1 MTFFVGHTGVVRLQR
16 KSENSVDG
24 LVHADD
30 VNTTLN
36 RFSFE
41 GADDDLITGDFIDFS
56 TEDERG
62 LLFLPAT
69 FWSIPGQDVDGYDP
83 VVWAS
88 GSSVSIPDYDD
99 DEISTTSA
107 LPPDGYDEFRLSD
120 YAIQQTA
127 RAYVNVNAVGGIRL
141 YPSFSDAINN
151 ERSAEYSLSQFFGE
165 PIAINV
171 TVSDTKF
178 NTLASVTSYELN
190 TDRNALDV
198 TSLSDNFQQ
207 QYSSGLLSGGGSVE
221 CLFSYENVD
230 IEETPLFLLQVINRI
245 SIGSAFKAVFAIA
258 SNELLSGFQ
267 QEVFYEVEAVITRT
281 GVTVSADSLISCSI
295 DFVTNGEIKLR
306 VGLPP
311 EFILKEDSDA
321 IYLESTLD
329 YLLKEVTD

>member
-30 VNTTLN
+30 INTALN

-41 GADDDLITGDFIDFS
+41 GADNDLITGDFINFS

-69 FWSIPGQDVDGYDP
+69 FWSIPDEEVDG
-83 VVWAS
+83 
-88 GSSVSIPDYDD
+88 
-99 DEISTTSA
+99 
-107 LPPDGYDEFRLSD
+107 
-120 YAIQQTA
+120 YAIQQNA
-127 RAYVNVNAVGGIRL
+127 RAYINVNAVGGIRL

-151 ERSAEYSLSQFFGE
+151 ERSNEYSLAQFSGE
-165 PIAINV
+165 PIPINV
-171 TVSDTKF
+171 EISDTKF

-221 CLFSYENVD
+221 CLFGYENVN

-245 SIGSAFKAVFAIA
+245 NVGSSFKAIFAIA
-258 SNELLSGFQ
+258 SNELLSGFK

-321 IYLESTLD
+321 IHLESTLD

>member
-16 KSENSVDG
+16 KSENSIDG

-30 VNTTLN
+30 INTVLN

-69 FWSIPGQDVDGYDP
+69 FWSIP
-83 VVWAS
+83 
-88 GSSVSIPDYDD
+88 
-99 DEISTTSA
+99 DEE
-107 LPPDGYDEFRLSD
+107 GGG
-120 YAIQQTA
+120 YAIQQNA
-127 RAYVNVNAVGGIRL
+127 RAYINVNAVGGIRL

-151 ERSAEYSLSQFFGE
+151 KRSAEYSLNQFSGE
-165 PIAINV
+165 PILINIE
-171 TVSDTKF
+171 VSDTKF

-190 TDRNALDV
+190 TDRNSLDV

-221 CLFSYENVD
+221 CLFSYENVN
-230 IEETPLFLLQVINRI
+230 IEETPLFLLQVISRI
-245 SIGSAFKAVFAIA
+245 NIGSSFKAIFAIA
-258 SNELLSGFQ
+258 SNELLSGFE

-311 EFILKEDSDA
+311 EFILKEDDDA